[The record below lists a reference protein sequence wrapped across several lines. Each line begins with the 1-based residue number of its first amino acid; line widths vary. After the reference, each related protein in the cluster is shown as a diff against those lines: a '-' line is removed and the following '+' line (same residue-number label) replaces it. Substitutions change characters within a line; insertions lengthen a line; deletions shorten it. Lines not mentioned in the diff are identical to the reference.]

1 MSLPKIW
8 LGLAQLLIDAVFE
21 FHGTASA
28 LRFVKR
34 YVMDPLGDG
43 LTLLAA
49 FGATNVLSASQHH
62 RVSLLTVL
70 NSFETNIRHLF
81 LVIA

>member
-8 LGLAQLLIDAVFE
+8 RGLAQLLIDAVFE

-34 YVMDPLGDG
+34 NVMDPFGDG

-49 FGATNVLSASQHH
+49 FGATNVLSASKHH

-70 NSFETNIRHLF
+70 NSFETNIRHLS
-81 LVIA
+81 LVVA